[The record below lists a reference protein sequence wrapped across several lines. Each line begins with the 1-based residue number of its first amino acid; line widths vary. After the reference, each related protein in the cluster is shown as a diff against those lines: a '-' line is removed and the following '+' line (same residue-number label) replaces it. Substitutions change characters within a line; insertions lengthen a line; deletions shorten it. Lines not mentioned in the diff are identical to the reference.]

1 MKKKLRKLFC
11 VVLAVMLCMGT
22 AAPVMAASGDQAIA
36 IAKYKA
42 YLKKNKGW
50 YSMIDIDGNGI
61 PELIIHNRTK
71 MRNELYTYS
80 PSAKRTV
87 CLKYMGW
94 GKDWMKPKY
103 SRTLHTVLF
112 PISDTGGYK
121 WYAYQVSGTKAK
133 LVLRTEYINGRHAR
147 LGSKYKKGYKVNGK
161 RVSKATYSAKMATV
175 AAGSRY
181 PSKQS
186 K

>member
-80 PSAKRTV
+80 PRAKRTV
-87 CLKYMGW
+87 CLKYMEW

-121 WYAYQVSGTKAK
+121 WYAYRVGGTKAK

-175 AAGSRY
+175 AAGSRC

-186 K
+186 R